1 MAAETAAPLCSCPF
15 TVFCLED
22 PERLWREEERESEEE
37 DLLDLLEWPEE
48 ERSEYLDR
56 LLDLGLPDLL
66 LGVLD
71 RERPL
76 LGLC

>member
-15 TVFCLED
+15 TVFRLED